1 MIFKIPARSPDLNPI
16 QNFFNIVAK
25 DLKKQA
31 VDNNIRK
38 KNEQFSERIKQTMLA
53 YQMEKIN
60 KIIETV
66 DKRVTMVLAV
76 KGIRIRYQEKKK
88 VVLFVSPKQF
98 FSEYFVW
105 VFIVTIFFDENL
117 LFRNVICIQVWFYC
131 YSEAYL
137 GLPQYLR
144 WSLL

>member
-66 DKRVTMVLAV
+66 GKRVTMVLAA

-88 VVLFVSPKQF
+88 WYYLCHLSNFLVNILFGF
-98 FSEYFVW
+98 
-105 VFIVTIFFDENL
+105 
-117 LFRNVICIQVWFYC
+117 
-131 YSEAYL
+131 
-137 GLPQYLR
+137 
-144 WSLL
+144 SLLPYFLMRIYCFGTLFAFRFGFIAIQRRIQDYHNI